1 MSLMN
6 NYSVVLLPDKKTVE
20 VKPGTGLLEAIQKA
34 GIPLKSTCGGQGT
47 CGKCTVKVIE
57 GNVSG
62 GMGNIPAKLKE
73 QGFILACT
81 AKVEGN
87 LKVEVPAEFRL
98 HEHQVLLD
106 DDGQGVLKER
116 KLDLLQGFA
125 QTPPAQKIYLEM
137 TPPSLVENASDYSRL
152 ITELKKHLPKTKF
165 AISNEVL
172 QDLPEILRAG
182 EWGVTVTVV
191 LQDQTAEIIS
201 LTPGKDESPVYGIAV
216 DVGTTTVVVALVDL
230 ITGKIVAREGTYNKQ
245 AGFGDDVITR
255 IIYAVEEQGLGELQR
270 LVLETVNEL
279 LDKVQKEASV
289 KSEEIVVAVVS
300 GNTTMTHLFLG
311 INPKYIRLEP
321 YIPAASDYPPV
332 KAKELDLKIN
342 PRGEVLNF
350 PSVASYVGGDIVSGA
365 LVAGLDQSDELVL
378 FIDIGTNGEM
388 VLGNKE
394 WLMTCACSAGPAF
407 EGGGITNGMRAMA
420 GAIERIQI
428 SGESF
433 EVQYQTVG
441 NAPPV
446 GICGSGLIDCLAK
459 LRRAGIIDRT
469 GKMQEIASS
478 RLRTGSDGPEFVL
491 AWASESG
498 NKQDIVITESDIKN
512 LIRAK
517 GAVFAGVRVMLAMVD
532 LPLEAIDRILIAGG
546 FGNYLNIPDAIRIGL
561 LPDLPVEKYQFIG
574 NSSLKGAHLALL
586 SREALAH
593 GDELAR
599 NMTYLE
605 LSLGNTFMD
614 EYVSALFLPHTDLTL
629 FPSVGE

>member
-1 MSLMN
+1 MN
-6 NYSVVLLPDKKTVE
+6 NYSVVLLPDKQTVE
-20 VKPGTGLLEAIQKA
+20 VKPGTSLLEAIQKA

-57 GNVSG
+57 GTVSG

-87 LKVEVPAEFRL
+87 LKVEVPEEFRL

-106 DDGQGVLKER
+106 DEGQGVLKER
-116 KLDLLQGFA
+116 TLDILQGFVPG
-125 QTPPAQKIYLEM
+125 PPAQKIYLEM

-165 AISNEVL
+165 VISNEVL
-172 QDLPEILRAG
+172 QDLPEILRGG

-191 LQDQTAEIIS
+191 FQDETAEIVA

-230 ITGKIVAREGTYNKQ
+230 STGKIVSREGTYNKQ

-270 LVLETVNEL
+270 LVLETINEL

-289 KSEEIVVAVVS
+289 KPEEIVIAVVS

-321 YIPAASDYPPV
+321 YIPAASNYPSV
-332 KAKELDLKIN
+332 KAKELGLNIN
-342 PRGEVLNF
+342 PRGGILNF

-365 LVAGLDQSDELVL
+365 LVTGLDRSDELVL

-407 EGGGITNGMRAMA
+407 EGGGITYGMRAMS

-428 SGESF
+428 SDESF

-469 GKMQEIASS
+469 GKIQEVASS
-478 RLRTGSDGPEFVL
+478 RLRSGSDGPEFVL

-498 NKQDIVITESDIKN
+498 NNEDIIITESDIKN

-532 LPLEAIDRILIAGG
+532 LPLEAIDKILIAGG

-586 SREALAH
+586 SREALTH
-593 GDELAR
+593 GDELAK

>member
-1 MSLMN
+1 MD
-6 NYSVVLLPDKKTVE
+6 NYSVVLLPDNKTVE

-57 GNVSG
+57 GTVSG

-81 AKVEGN
+81 ASVESN
-87 LKVEVPAEFRL
+87 LKVEVPEEFRL

-106 DDGQGVLKER
+106 DEGQGVLKER
-116 KLDLLQGFA
+116 TLDILQGFV
-125 QTPPAQKIYLEM
+125 PGSPAQKIYLEM

-191 LQDQTAEIIS
+191 FQDETGEIVGLS
-201 LTPGKDESPVYGIAV
+201 PGKDESPVYGIAV

-279 LDKVQKEASV
+279 LDKVQEEASV
-289 KSEEIVVAVVS
+289 KPEEIVIAVVS

-321 YIPAASDYPPV
+321 YIPAASNYPSV
-332 KAKELDLKIN
+332 KAKELGLKIN
-342 PRGEVLNF
+342 PRGAVLNF

-365 LVAGLDQSDELVL
+365 LV
-378 FIDIGTNGEM
+378 T
-388 VLGNKE
+388 
-394 WLMTCACSAGPAF
+394 
-407 EGGGITNGMRAMA
+407 
-420 GAIERIQI
+420 
-428 SGESF
+428 
-433 EVQYQTVG
+433 
-441 NAPPV
+441 
-446 GICGSGLIDCLAK
+446 
-459 LRRAGIIDRT
+459 
-469 GKMQEIASS
+469 
-478 RLRTGSDGPEFVL
+478 
-491 AWASESG
+491 
-498 NKQDIVITESDIKN
+498 
-512 LIRAK
+512 
-517 GAVFAGVRVMLAMVD
+517 
-532 LPLEAIDRILIAGG
+532 
-546 FGNYLNIPDAIRIGL
+546 
-561 LPDLPVEKYQFIG
+561 
-574 NSSLKGAHLALL
+574 
-586 SREALAH
+586 
-593 GDELAR
+593 
-599 NMTYLE
+599 
-605 LSLGNTFMD
+605 
-614 EYVSALFLPHTDLTL
+614 
-629 FPSVGE
+629 

>member
-1 MSLMN
+1 MN